1 MKNNKQKQ
9 PDTTQI
15 AAKYF
20 DPSDYKGNS
29 QLEQGLAE
37 THEQV
42 GDDYNEGTVDQ
53 LKE

>member
-1 MKNNKQKQ
+1 MKNNKQNQ

-15 AAKYF
+15 AARYF
-20 DPSDYKGNS
+20 NASDYEGNS

-53 LKE
+53 LKK